1 MIQELRRRGVATI
14 VWVFLVTMGILGAFI
29 TNQVRREARVKQQFR
44 TGDRKEPMP
53 ALFELEDM
61 LRTIQESS
69 GIFYPVAGRWP
80 TGGNGERILAG
91 GVGITDRAGAPV
103 LYYLEEAQQSL
114 ISGQAA
120 LGKLIR
126 HDLASGQSRVLA
138 EHVREFVIFV
148 APHDPGTRV
157 QELELR
163 FSMGDGGSS
172 AGQRYDTVRKFFL
185 RSSRLGEID
194 WLVE

>member
-1 MIQELRRRGVATI
+1 MNRRILHRGVATI
-14 VWVFLVTMGILGAFI
+14 VWVFLVAMGLLSAFI
-29 TNQVRREARVKQQFR
+29 TSQLRREAAVKQQYR
-44 TGDRKEPMP
+44 AGDRRQPMP
-53 ALFELEDM
+53 TLFELEDM

-69 GIFYPVAGRWP
+69 GMFYPVAGRWP

-91 GVGITDRAGAPV
+91 GVGVTDRNGSPV

-114 ISGQAA
+114 ISGNAA
-120 LGKLIR
+120 LGKLMR
-126 HDLASGQSRVLA
+126 YDLATGQNTVLA
-138 EHVREFVIFV
+138 ERVREFVVYV

-163 FSMGDGGSS
+163 FSLGDGGSS
-172 AGQRYDTVRKFFL
+172 TGQRFDTVRKFFL